1 MVARLFL
8 VTDITGDA
16 RLGCVVRLIIIDDRS
31 FNAHVTLGLSCPD
44 ASDSITS
51 LGRA

>member
-16 RLGCVVRLIIIDDRS
+16 RLGCVVRLVLIDDMS
-31 FNAHVTLGLSCPD
+31 YNAHVTLGLSCPD
-44 ASDSITS
+44 ASVSITS
-51 LGRA
+51 IGRA